1 MELTD
6 GKLIEQTKRR
16 QILARAIHHAM
27 ELRSDILGA
36 SLSVSY
42 DARGNITF
50 RMGVTETDI
59 EDAELHALGEL
70 LEMTDAADIPMSQEI
85 EGDFFHL
92 VPFYQDFGF
101 RLSSSQDHDDEI
113 SATEEARKRLVDH
126 VSAGGLASDLVFT
139 MHRKA
144 WSSALV
150 SPAEIAEIRGRG
162 NPSRTPFHERAQQ
175 RDAILI
181 ALQKRGLTTK
191 EAGYRISPNMTTME
205 VGMRNRDR
213 RKQGWNVP
221 SFRTTSSFSTGKD

>member
-16 QILARAIHHAM
+16 QILARAIHYAID
-27 ELRSDILGA
+27 LRSSMLGA

-42 DARGNITF
+42 DAKGNLTF
-50 RMGVTETDI
+50 RMGVTETGI

-70 LEMTDAADIPMSQEI
+70 LEMADAADIPMSQDI

-101 RLSSSQDHDDEI
+101 RLSASDDHDDEI
-113 SATEEARKRLVDH
+113 SATEAARKDLEDH
-126 VSAGGLASDLVFT
+126 VSNGGAASDLVFT
-139 MHRKA
+139 MRRKA

-150 SPAEIAEIRGRG
+150 SPTEITEIRGRG
-162 NPSRTPFHERAQQ
+162 KSSRTPFHERAQQ

-181 ALQKRGLTTK
+181 ALQKRGLTSR
-191 EAGYRISPNMTTME
+191 EAGYRISPNMTAME
-205 VGMRNRDR
+205 VGMRNHDR

-221 SFRTTSSFSTGKD
+221 SFRKTS

>member
-6 GKLIEQTKRR
+6 GKLVEPAKRR
-16 QILARAIHHAM
+16 QILARAIHYAID
-27 ELRSDILGA
+27 LRSTMLGA

-50 RMGVTETDI
+50 RMGVTETGI

-70 LEMTDAADIPMSQEI
+70 LEMADAADIPISQEI
-85 EGDFFHL
+85 EGDFLHL

-101 RLSSSQDHDDEI
+101 RLSASQDHDDEI
-113 SATEEARKRLVDH
+113 SATAAAMKRLEDH
-126 VSAGGLASDLVFT
+126 VSAGGLASDLAFT
-139 MHRKA
+139 MNRKA

-150 SPAEIAEIRGRG
+150 APAEISEIRGRG

-181 ALQKRGLTTK
+181 ALQKRGLTSK
-191 EAGYRISPNMTTME
+191 EAGCRISPNMTAME
-205 VGMRNRDR
+205 VGMRNHDR
-213 RKQGWNVP
+213 RKQGWRVP
-221 SFRTTSSFSTGKD
+221 SFRKSSPSSTGKD